1 MKRCGESIGTARTV
15 LAMQDSKDR
24 MNLRLGGGFQLW
36 PIQYAP
42 IFNSH
47 DDPVHIEPAPEEAL
61 EIVLK
66 LLKGATPTPSCF

>member
-1 MKRCGESIGTARTV
+1 
-15 LAMQDSKDR
+15 